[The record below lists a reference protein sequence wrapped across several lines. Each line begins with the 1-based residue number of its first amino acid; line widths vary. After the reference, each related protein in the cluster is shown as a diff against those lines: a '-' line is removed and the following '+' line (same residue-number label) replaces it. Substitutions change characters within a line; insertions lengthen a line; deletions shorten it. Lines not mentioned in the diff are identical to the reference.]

1 MAAYI
6 RQAPPRWLVLVAFLL
21 LLFGAAGLFAF
32 YRDATM
38 NETRLATMS
47 EFDRNFFVSRPG
59 WFIWVYGAAVWAGFF
74 GALALMLRRRVA
86 RPLYIVSLIAVV
98 VQFGWVF
105 AVTDLIAA
113 KGAATV
119 LPFPLVILGVTLL
132 GVWLS
137 TRGIRRGWLR

>member
-6 RQAPPRWLVLVAFLL
+6 RQAPPRWLTIVAILL
-21 LLFGAAGLFAF
+21 LLFGASGLFAF
-32 YRDATM
+32 YGDVTM
-38 NETRLATMS
+38 SETRLAAMS
-47 EFDRNFFVSRPG
+47 DWDRSFYTARPA
-59 WFIWVYGAAVWAGFF
+59 WFIWIYGAAVWAGFF
-74 GALALMLRRRVA
+74 GALALLLRRRLA
-86 RPLYIVSLIAVV
+86 KFMYLLSLIAVV

-105 AVTDLIAA
+105 ASTDLVAA

-119 LPFPLVILGVTLL
+119 VPFPLVIVAVTLF